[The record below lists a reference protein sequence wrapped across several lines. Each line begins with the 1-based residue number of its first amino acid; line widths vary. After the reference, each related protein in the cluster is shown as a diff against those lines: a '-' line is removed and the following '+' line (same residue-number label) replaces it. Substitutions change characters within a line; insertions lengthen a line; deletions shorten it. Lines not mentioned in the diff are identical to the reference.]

1 MTRFQTPLST
11 LLTILAVSL
20 MLALPALADQSID
33 ETRKADKDAVISI
46 DNLAGSVT
54 VTGWN
59 RQEVKITG
67 TLDDKAEELK
77 ISGDSKQ
84 LSIEVRYPDRVRNIN
99 EGSRLTIQVPAGCQL
114 EIRTVSAEVTTDKT
128 EGALEVKTVSGKVT
142 LRGKP
147 ASVRAET
154 VSGLIDVDVQTDRA
168 NLANVSGTIKVAGV
182 RGDLSCRSVSGKIQ
196 VDAGKDLKTL
206 GCDVVSG
213 DITVTGQLARKAE
226 WDLSAHSGNV
236 NVELAGKV
244 DARFRLK
251 TFSGDI
257 DDVMGHQAERTSKY
271 APGKELSFTEGG
283 GDALVKVDVF
293 SGRIRVK

>member
-20 MLALPALADQSID
+20 LLALPALADQSID

-128 EGALEVKTVSGKVT
+128 EGALEVKTVSGEVT

-147 ASVRAET
+147 ASVRA
-154 VSGLIDVDVQTDRA
+154 VDVQTDRA
-168 NLANVSGTIKVAGV
+168 NLACVSGTIKVAGV

>member
-1 MTRFQTPLST
+1 
-11 LLTILAVSL
+11 
-20 MLALPALADQSID
+20 
-33 ETRKADKDAVISI
+33 
-46 DNLAGSVT
+46 
-54 VTGWN
+54 
-59 RQEVKITG
+59 
-67 TLDDKAEELK
+67 
-77 ISGDSKQ
+77 
-84 LSIEVRYPDRVRNIN
+84 
-99 EGSRLTIQVPAGCQL
+99 
-114 EIRTVSAEVTTDKT
+114 
-128 EGALEVKTVSGKVT
+128 
-142 LRGKP
+142 
-147 ASVRAET
+147 
-154 VSGLIDVDVQTDRA
+154 
-168 NLANVSGTIKVAGV
+168 VSGTIKVAGV
-182 RGDLSCRSVSGKIQ
+182 RGDLSCRSVSGKIM

-213 DITVTGQLARKAE
+213 DITVSGQLARKAE